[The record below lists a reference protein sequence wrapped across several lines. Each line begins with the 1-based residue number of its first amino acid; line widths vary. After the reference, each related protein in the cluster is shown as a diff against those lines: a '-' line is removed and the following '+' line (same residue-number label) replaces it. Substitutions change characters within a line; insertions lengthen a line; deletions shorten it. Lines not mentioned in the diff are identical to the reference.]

1 MKKLRIISI
10 LLALMM
16 IISAALAQ
24 AANADGGLPFG
35 DVPENKWFYS
45 AVKTVYEAGI
55 MNGVTENEFRPNDPM
70 TRGQFVTIIARVS
83 GEDVSGMAT
92 EANFSDTAKKRFYSD
107 ALGWCVKNG
116 LINGY
121 PDGSFGP
128 ERPILRQ
135 EFAAVFVRYLDYE
148 KLPINGEDI
157 AAKFGDEETFP
168 KYAREAIETLR
179 LTGLVKGD
187 KAGNF
192 NPKNNMTR
200 AEIAQVIA
208 RFLSLTEG
216 VEMVKDG
223 QTDYVVVCAPGAEQA
238 AERVRW
244 QIKTLTG
251 ADVPVVTDETAP
263 AEHEIVLGET
273 NRGGGI
279 DPAGLG
285 EDGYEIRTDGEKY
298 FVGGVTPEGIYRGV
312 TALLKSGRVSGNSF
326 CLPEDADSRVPFE
339 YPIGRLTVNG
349 RDISEYAIVYPEDAS
364 PSVMTGVNDLVNYI
378 EKACGVRLETTAVR
392 TSPAIVVD
400 QTVVTIEGSYNFG
413 EENYSIKSEGDDVV
427 IKGSPVRGAMY
438 GCYAFLEKCVGWYFL
453 TPEIDYLEKTDTVNV
468 RDVDVTYS
476 PCFEYRENYWRGAM
490 NSEAYSAKQQLNGN
504 TYKEE
509 YGGGIH
515 YSGGRVH
522 TVQALT
528 DGAYDQS
535 TQPCFN
541 DEEIYSTVL
550 GNVMKLLEKDPDAR
564 IISVS
569 QNDNSNACQCEKCRA
584 VREEEGSEAGNV
596 IRFVNRIADDVK
608 AAGYDKVAIHT
619 LAYAHTVQVCKTKP
633 RDNVLVQYCTMGNC
647 FNHPIDTDL
656 NCSMKENYPHEQYL
670 TDWNGITDRIWVWD
684 YGTHFTNYLNPTANY
699 RYSVLCGNIRFFL
712 EHGVSGLFNQGA
724 YTSSART
731 GEFSEMRNF
740 LLAEIMKDPYMT
752 EERFYELM
760 DLFLRGYYG
769 EDAAPSIR
777 GFIDIMLTDE
787 NDDDWLQYGGTEE
800 FAKSL
805 RFRKQLDRMTELFRN
820 AELATD
826 TYYQWECADVD
837 SVQKDF
843 LVLTSKFLRN
853 YGSADD
859 SGKAAIREEGFTMA
873 QKMRKYGL
881 CISEGVRPPK
891 FDSPDQVTVAPCIW
905 KTILNSDGTPVHP
918 EEP

>member
-1 MKKLRIISI
+1 
-10 LLALMM
+10 
-16 IISAALAQ
+16 
-24 AANADGGLPFG
+24 
-35 DVPENKWFYS
+35 
-45 AVKTVYEAGI
+45 
-55 MNGVTENEFRPNDPM
+55 
-70 TRGQFVTIIARVS
+70 IAR
-83 GEDVSGMAT
+83 
-92 EANFSDTAKKRFYSD
+92 
-107 ALGWCVKNG
+107 L
-116 LINGY
+116 
-121 PDGSFGP
+121 
-128 ERPILRQ
+128 
-135 EFAAVFVRYLDYE
+135 
-148 KLPINGEDI
+148 LPYI
-157 AAKFGDEETFP
+157 K
-168 KYAREAIETLR
+168 
-179 LTGLVKGD
+179 
-187 KAGNF
+187 
-192 NPKNNMTR
+192 
-200 AEIAQVIA
+200 
-208 RFLSLTEG
+208 G

-223 QTDYVVVCAPGAEQA
+223 MTDYVVVCAPGAEQA

-251 ADVPVVTDETAP
+251 ADVPVATDETAP

-298 FVGGVTPEGIYRGV
+298 FIGGETPEGIYRGV
-312 TALLKSGRVSGNSF
+312 TALLKSGRANGNSF
-326 CLPEDADSRVPFE
+326 YLHENPDSRVPFE
-339 YPIGRLTVNG
+339 YPIGKLTVNG
-349 RDISEYAIVYPEDAS
+349 RDISEYVIVYPADAS
-364 PSVMTGVNDLVNYI
+364 PSVMTGVNDLVKYI
-378 EKACGVRLETTAVR
+378 EKACGVRLEAG
-392 TSPAIVVD
+392 SAAPSGPAIVVD
-400 QTVVTIEGSYNFG
+400 QTPVEIEGSYNFN
-413 EENYSIKSEGDDVV
+413 EENYSIRSEGDNIV

-438 GCYAFLEKCVGWYFL
+438 GCYGFLEKCVGWYFL
-453 TPEIDYLEKTDTVNV
+453 SPEVDYHEKADTV
-468 RDVDVTYS
+468 DLKDIDATYS

-504 TYKEE
+504 TYKEK

-515 YSGGRVH
+515 YTGGRVH

-528 DGAYDQS
+528 NGAYDQY

-541 DEEIYSTVL
+541 DEEIYQTVL
-550 GNVMKLLEKDPDAR
+550 GNVLAILEDDPDSR

-569 QNDNSNACQCEKCRA
+569 QNDNGNACQCEKCQA
-584 VREEEGSEAGNV
+584 VREEEGSESGNV
-596 IRFVNRIADDVK
+596 LRFVNRIADDVK
-608 AAGYDKVAIHT
+608 AAGYDRVSIHT
-619 LAYAHTVQVCKTKP
+619 LAYAHTVQVCKITRP
-633 RDNVLVQYCTMGNC
+633 RDNVLIQYCTMGNC

-724 YTSSART
+724 YTSSPRT

-740 LLAEIMKDPYMT
+740 LLCEIMKDPYMT
-752 EERFYELM
+752 EEKYYDLM

-769 EDAAPSIR
+769 EDAAPYIR

-805 RFRKQLDRMTELFRN
+805 RFRKYLDRMTELFRN

-859 SGKAAIREEGFTMA
+859 AGKAAIREEGFTMA

-905 KTILNSDGTPVHP
+905 KTILNSDGTPVRP